1 LTGPGRASEDAGPW
15 TVLRLIRWTT
25 GFFESR
31 GVDTPRLDAEV
42 LLADLLGLDRVRL
55 YMNFDRPLNADEL
68 AAFRARVRRR
78 AAREPVAYI
87 TGRKEFYSLTFRVGP
102 EVLVPRPETEL
113 LVEETVRLARK
124 RWPAGEPLRILDLG
138 TGCGAVAAALASEL
152 DQARIFA
159 IDISAPALALARLN
173 AEALGLADRIRFFEG
188 DLTSP
193 LEGQGPGFHLAAA
206 NLPYVPRPA
215 LDDLAPEVRREPRLA
230 LDGGPEGLDLI
241 RRAATRV
248 RPLLEPRGAL
258 LLEIWP
264 THGPALTALGETLNY
279 ASVRLAKDLAARDRV
294 AILDTAGNGD

>member
-1 LTGPGRASEDAGPW
+1 MTGPGRASEDAGPW